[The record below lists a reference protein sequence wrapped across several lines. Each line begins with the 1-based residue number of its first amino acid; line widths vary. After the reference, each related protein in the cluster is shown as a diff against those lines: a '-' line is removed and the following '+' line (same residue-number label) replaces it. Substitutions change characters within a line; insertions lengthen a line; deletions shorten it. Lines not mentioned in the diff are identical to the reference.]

1 LLRRYAQAC
10 ARLQQLGMVKWLA
23 DAACL
28 TDAEFPENYRVTA
41 DLIEQR
47 RHLKSLNPELFV
59 HYLERFGRV

>member
-1 LLRRYAQAC
+1 
-10 ARLQQLGMVKWLA
+10 MVKWLA